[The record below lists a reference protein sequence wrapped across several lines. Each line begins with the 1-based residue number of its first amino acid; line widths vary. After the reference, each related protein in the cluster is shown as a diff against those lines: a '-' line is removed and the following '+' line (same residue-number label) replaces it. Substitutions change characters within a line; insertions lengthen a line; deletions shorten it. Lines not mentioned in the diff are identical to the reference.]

1 MKKVGKAAIF
11 ITAVVFVWMMF
22 SSCSATEIRD
32 FQDGFRQGWNSTA
45 PEHLRY

>member
-1 MKKVGKAAIF
+1 MKKVGKTAIF
-11 ITAVVFVWMMF
+11 IMAVVFVSVMF
-22 SSCSATEIRD
+22 ASCSATDIRD